1 MTSLSSSGE
10 VSVLKWPLKIRYYYT
25 RLKAKRAESAETHHY
40 CCDNYNYC
48 CCYYYYYTRYPF
60 NGLFSETTW
69 VSRYQK
75 GKTSLDLYEAT
86 DDGVLRCSGISWKQ
100 TICTSL
106 QTEKPINTSSLNFY
120 STDALADTQLTV
132 SKH

>member
-1 MTSLSSSGE
+1 

-25 RLKAKRAESAETHHY
+25 RLKAKRAESAEMHHY
-40 CCDNYNYC
+40 CCDNYNYYYC
-48 CCYYYYYTRYPF
+48 CCYYYYTRYPF

-120 STDALADTQLTV
+120 STYALPDTQPTV